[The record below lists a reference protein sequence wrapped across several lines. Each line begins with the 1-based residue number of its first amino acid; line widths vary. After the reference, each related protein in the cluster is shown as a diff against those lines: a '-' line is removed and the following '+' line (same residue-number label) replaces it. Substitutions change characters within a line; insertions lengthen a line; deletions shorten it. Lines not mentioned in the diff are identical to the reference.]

1 MEFKVEPKKI
11 CFKGFALAANG
22 SEKIK
27 INNKE
32 LHGGWVEGDFSQ
44 YDTEYYI
51 KNYRIEPKTLG
62 QFTGY
67 ILADESKIYEND
79 IVKITLHTG
88 KEIYYLIWFDRE
100 GCETIAI
107 NIDNIKFD
115 GINFNNSIGCTSY
128 AIGDFHIMLSDFYG
142 MVKKSQVI
150 GNLFDLDS
158 FYNQEKYETD

>member
-11 CFKGFALAANG
+11 CFKAFAAMSNG
-22 SEKIK
+22 EEKIK

-32 LHGGWVEGDFSQ
+32 YHGEWVEEDLSQ
-44 YDTEYYI
+44 YRGNYHI
-51 KNYRIEPKTLG
+51 KNYVVIPETLG

-67 ILADESKIYEND
+67 TLVDGSKIFEND

-100 GCETIAI
+100 SCETIAI

-115 GINFNNSIGCTSY
+115 GINFNYNIGCTSY